1 VFPIRFSEAMTTTRR
16 HSLVLLGAALAVALA
31 LVTVLVVAGSGGGDE
46 TSPTAE
52 RPAAAGKGASG
63 ARDAAAVLKG
73 IPQDGIALGRPD
85 APVTLVEFADLQCP
99 FCRDYAL
106 QVFPLVV
113 RDYVASG
120 KVRVEFRDLAFLGPD
135 STKAA
140 RAAAAAGAQ
149 DKLWNFVDAFYA
161 NQGEENSGYVT
172 DAFVDRLFRA
182 IPGLDVAKAKAAAA
196 RGAGAGDVDAGRRL
210 ADRHGIDGTPAFL
223 YGRTGGRLKPL
234 KSDSL
239 TFADFRAALDPL
251 VGR

>member
-1 VFPIRFSEAMTTTRR
+1 MTTTRR

-31 LVTVLVVAGSGGGDE
+31 LVTALVVAGSGGGGDGKA
-46 TSPTAE
+46 PTAA
-52 RPAAAGKGASG
+52 RPAADGKGAAG
-63 ARDAAAVLKG
+63 ARDVSAMLKG

-113 RDYVASG
+113 RDYVATG

-140 RAAAAAGAQ
+140 RAAAAAGEQ
-149 DKLWNFVDAFYA
+149 DKLWNFVDVFYF

-182 IPGLDVAKAKAAAA
+182 IPGLDVAKAKASAA
-196 RGAGAGDVDAGRRL
+196 RGLGSGDVDAGRRL
-210 ADRHGIDGTPAFL
+210 ADRHGIDGTPAFV
-223 YGRTGGRLKPL
+223 YGRTGGRMKLL
-234 KSDSL
+234 KSESL
-239 TFADFRAALDPL
+239 KFADFRAALDPL
-251 VGR
+251 VRR

>member
-1 VFPIRFSEAMTTTRR
+1 MTTTRR
-16 HSLVLLGAALAVALA
+16 QSLILLGAALAAALA
-31 LVTVLVVAGSGGGDE
+31 LVTVLVLASGGDGDGA
-46 TSPTAE
+46 TAPGAA
-52 RPAAAGKGASG
+52 RPAAAGKGAARRDG
-63 ARDAAAVLKG
+63 AAMLKG

-106 QVFPLVV
+106 RVFPLVV
-113 RDYVASG
+113 RDYVATG

-140 RAAAAAGAQ
+140 RAAAAAGEQ
-149 DKLWNFVDAFYA
+149 DRLWNFVDVFFR

-182 IPGLDVAKAKAAAA
+182 IPGLDVAEAKAAAA
-196 RGAGAGDVDAGRRL
+196 RGAGSGGGDAGRRL

-223 YGRTGGRLKPL
+223 YGRTGGPLKPL

-239 TFADFRAALDPL
+239 TFADFRRALDPL
-251 VGR
+251 DRR

>member
-1 VFPIRFSEAMTTTRR
+1 MTTSRR
-16 HSLVLLGAALAVALA
+16 HSLILLGTALAVALA
-31 LVTVLVVAGSGGGDE
+31 LVVVLVVASSGGGG
-46 TSPTAE
+46 SAPGTA
-52 RPAAAGKGASG
+52 RPSAAGKGAAG
-63 ARDAAAVLKG
+63 GRDVAAMLKG
-73 IPQDGIALGRPD
+73 IPQDGIVLGRRD

-140 RAAAAAGAQ
+140 RAAAAAGGQ
-149 DKLWNFVDAFYA
+149 DKLWNFVDLFYF

-196 RGAGAGDVDAGRRL
+196 RGAGSGDVDAGRRL

-223 YGRTGGRLKPL
+223 YGRTGGTMKPL
-234 KSDSL
+234 KSESL
-239 TFADFRAALDPL
+239 ELADFRRALDPL

>member
-1 VFPIRFSEAMTTTRR
+1 MTTTRR
-16 HSLVLLGAALAVALA
+16 QSLILLGAALAAALA
-31 LVTVLVVAGSGGGDE
+31 LVTVLVLASGGDGDGAKA
-46 TSPTAE
+46 PGAA
-52 RPAAAGKGASG
+52 RPAAAGKGAARRDG
-63 ARDAAAVLKG
+63 AAMLKG

-106 QVFPLVV
+106 RVFPLVV
-113 RDYVASG
+113 RDYVATG

-140 RAAAAAGAQ
+140 RAAAAAGEQ
-149 DKLWNFVDAFYA
+149 DRLWNFVDVFFR

-172 DAFVDRLFRA
+172 DAFVDRLLRA
-182 IPGLDVAKAKAAAA
+182 IPGLDVARAKATAA
-196 RGAGAGDVDAGRRL
+196 RGGGAGDVDAGRRL

-223 YGRTGGRLKPL
+223 YGRTGGPLKPL

-239 TFADFRAALDPL
+239 ELADFRAALDPL
-251 VGR
+251 VRR

>member
-1 VFPIRFSEAMTTTRR
+1 MSRINAVS
-16 HSLVLLGAALAVALA
+16 AALVASVLT
-31 LVTVLVVAGSGGGDE
+31 LTVMVVVNQ
-46 TSPTAE
+46 
-52 RPAAAGKGASG
+52 SG
-63 ARDAAAVLKG
+63 ARSEATARSAAKAGQVSDPYAG
-73 IPQDGIALGRPD
+73 IPQDGLSLGRKD
-85 APVTLVEFADLQCP
+85 APLTLVEFADLQCP